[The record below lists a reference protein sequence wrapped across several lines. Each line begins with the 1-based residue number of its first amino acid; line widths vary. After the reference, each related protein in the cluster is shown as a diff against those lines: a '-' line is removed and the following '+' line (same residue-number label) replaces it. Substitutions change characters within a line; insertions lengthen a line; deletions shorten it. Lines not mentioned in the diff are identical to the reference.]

1 MKNLCKLIKEIFFG
15 KKLMQNYNSTEKN
28 RNKINVAEA
37 TLSCVV
43 SVFEQGKDAV
53 LITDLN
59 GDIVYINPAFEKI
72 TGYKSAEVKHKN
84 PRLLKSGR
92 QSDDF
97 YRNLWQTLTSGKVWK
112 GTLINKNKD
121 GTEYYAETTI
131 SPVRNNSGRIINYA
145 AVQRDISNEVKL
157 IKQLQQ
163 KQKFEIIGQLAASV
177 AHDFNNTL
185 TVINGYSDLVMS
197 TVSENSRVSKYMNE
211 VQKAGL
217 RATNLTKQLLAFS
230 RKQDIQPRI
239 INTDEVIY
247 DLTRM
252 LNLLIGEDIAIKLEL
267 GAGHPPIKADPSQI
281 EQILINLVINARDAI
296 RMKNGFTNARR
307 IHIKTSS
314 FFLSESNMLR
324 HSDLKKGNYLVIE
337 VSDNGIG
344 MDKETM
350 GNIFNSFFTT
360 KDEGKGTGLGL
371 SIVYSIIKQ
380 NDGDIQ
386 VNSELGEGASFEIY
400 WPCSSDPLT
409 QEKII
414 LGRTRYHPV
423 MKQ

>member
-1 MKNLCKLIKEIFFG
+1 
-15 KKLMQNYNSTEKN
+15 
-28 RNKINVAEA
+28 
-37 TLSCVV
+37 
-43 SVFEQGKDAV
+43 
-53 LITDLN
+53 
-59 GDIVYINPAFEKI
+59 
-72 TGYKSAEVKHKN
+72 
-84 PRLLKSGR
+84 
-92 QSDDF
+92 
-97 YRNLWQTLTSGKVWK
+97 
-112 GTLINKNKD
+112 
-121 GTEYYAETTI
+121 
-131 SPVRNNSGRIINYA
+131 
-145 AVQRDISNEVKL
+145 
-157 IKQLQQ
+157 
-163 KQKFEIIGQLAASV
+163 
-177 AHDFNNTL
+177 
-185 TVINGYSDLVMS
+185 MS